1 MLSVISNACI
11 QTHRHF
17 GQITEQGRLRY
28 ASGACRR
35 RTFWTFCQFR
45 FPLSNCASRW
55 WEKDICIQK
64 GVSALE
70 ESWDH
75 ASNVRGRGLIP
86 YWDLQ
91 SIFINFPNSNGAQPT
106 DNAFRIDERWVTAL
120 IDNIKR
126 WKLLTCLRL
135 LRADGGVKTSEFS
148 QRSRILVLMTK
159 EVCLKA
165 QGGSPQITDP
175 ISYYRLSC
183 DLYYRN

>member
-1 MLSVISNACI
+1 MRK
-11 QTHRHF
+11 RHLHSKRSI
-17 GQITEQGRLRY
+17 GPGRVLGPRLQRP
-28 ASGACRR
+28 GA
-35 RTFWTFCQFR
+35 WLD
-45 FPLSNCASRW
+45 P
-55 WEKDICIQK
+55 I
-64 GVSALE
+64 
-70 ESWDH
+70 
-75 ASNVRGRGLIP
+75 

-126 WKLLTCLRL
+126 WNLLTCLRL